1 MSGLWLIFT
10 MAVFGHRGRRNKK
23 TSVGTLLCLMCLF
36 IFSFASLPE
45 AQEVSLQENK
55 TCKLDEFLTEDGIC
69 CNKCGPGFKLLEKCH
84 GPKERSNCIH
94 CPDGQYIDQ
103 MNYSNNCRQ
112 CKTCKAKH
120 EIEESPCNRSQNTKC
135 RCKDGYYRYIIDSLT
150 YDCLRCKKCKAD
162 EVERGTCSPD
172 NNTVCGCKDNYYK
185 VKGKCEPCKSCSSE
199 CSSLCKSPT
208 TVFPEVTKSVN
219 PDGYVINVISG
230 TGAVIIVLLVLVVFI
245 TYMLTKRYTK
255 KRILRSSQRSDASQE
270 SCEQVLVN
278 SEEHLETSVKEFP
291 QSAVAEVEGS
301 KLPDCVPLEIK
312 LSELIY
318 TVLDL
323 VPVVQVKQL
332 VRLLGVTD
340 TEIEQAELDY
350 RSCREAHYQMLRAWG
365 SRSGGGGRGGML
377 HRPLLKELLE
387 KLRMMHL
394 GKAAE
399 ELETKYGIQ

>member
-1 MSGLWLIFT
+1 LRICKLMMIHLIN
-10 MAVFGHRGRRNKK
+10 HD
-23 TSVGTLLCLMCLF
+23 TL
-36 IFSFASLPE
+36 
-45 AQEVSLQENK
+45 LQENK

-69 CNKCGPGFKLLEKCH
+69 CNKCSPGFKLLEKCH

-112 CKTCKAKH
+112 SAKH
-120 EIEESPCNRSQNTKC
+120 EIEESPCNRYQNTKC
-135 RCKDGYYRYIIDSLT
+135 RCEDGYYKNKIDSVT
-150 YDCLRCKKCKAD
+150 YECRRCKKCKAD
-162 EVERGTCSPD
+162 EVERGTF
-172 NNTVCGCKDNYYK
+172 
-185 VKGKCEPCKSCSSE
+185 
-199 CSSLCKSPT
+199 
-208 TVFPEVTKSVN
+208 FPEVTKSVN
-219 PDGYVINVISG
+219 PDGYVLNVISG
-230 TGAVIIVLLVLVVFI
+230 IGAVIIVLLVLVVFI

-270 SCEQVLVN
+270 SCEVLRFNCPVCRLQQKASYCIQVYL
-278 SEEHLETSVKEFP
+278 FP
-291 QSAVAEVEGS
+291 SIALFFPLSAV
-301 KLPDCVPLEIK
+301 
-312 LSELIY
+312 SELIY